1 MSDSHHGERSDG
13 TTDFGY
19 ERVAASDKAR
29 RVGEVFASVA
39 SRYDV
44 MNDFMS
50 FGWHRVWKRFAVEM
64 VAPREGQCILD
75 VAAGTGDLTKLLAR
89 GVGVRGRV
97 VASDISAPMLGEGRR
112 RLVDAGLVQSISYVR
127 ATAEALP
134 FASDTFDSVTI
145 AFGLRNVTH
154 KDRALAEMFRLLR
167 PGGKLVVLEFSK
179 LRFDA
184 LKPIYD
190 AYSLHVL
197 PRLGRLVAGDAQS
210 YRYLAESIRV
220 FPDQAALKDMMR
232 DAGFDDIDVFN
243 LSAGVVAVHRGFKC

>member
-1 MSDSHHGERSDG
+1 MSGAQPGEPSET

-19 ERVAASDKAR
+19 ERVALRDKAR
-29 RVGEVFASVA
+29 RVGEVFASVTP
-39 SRYDV
+39 RYDV
-44 MNDFMS
+44 MNDVMS
-50 FGWHRVWKRFAVEM
+50 FGLHRLWKRFAVEM
-64 VAPREGQCILD
+64 VAPREGQQILD

-112 RLVDAGLVQSISYVR
+112 RLVDAGLVQSIAYVR
-127 ATAEALP
+127 ASAEVLP
-134 FASDTFDSVTI
+134 FVSNSFDSVTI

-154 KDRALAEMFRLLR
+154 KDRALAEMFRVLR
-167 PGGKLVVLEFSK
+167 PGGKLVILEFSK
-179 LRFDA
+179 LRFDV

-197 PRLGRLVAGDAQS
+197 PRMGQLIARDAQS
-210 YRYLAESIRV
+210 YRYLAESIRM
-220 FPDQAALKDMMR
+220 FPDQAALKDMLR
-232 DAGFDDIDVFN
+232 LAGFVDVDVFN